1 MRLLQLKNNPMK
13 SDLNTMQYL
22 SKQGKPLA
30 KGVLSNMLTT
40 AKNHLVQ
47 VQKTVTRAGKTFLQ
61 NFWIDPDDP
70 EQMRKTADMLGSI
83 AQPNSPF
90 HRWNQTL
97 SDKEYGFIKDYTSDA
112 FYRELNALLRGTTPK
127 KRGYTSDFTLEALK
141 ERATVIGAALDR
153 FDLPQEIVTYR
164 IMDDGFKDK
173 LQVGDIIHDK
183 GYTSTSVGKW
193 SETQPNYTYL
203 KIRVPAGKGRGAWI
217 APISWVKEEQEF
229 LLNRGTK
236 FRITKVKRNKD
247 GSQFAECEVID
258 REPGDINDM
267 KKSVKSN
274 RIKHKRLDRFTWSVD
289 EIEIVRGR

>member
-1 MRLLQLKNNPMK
+1 MK

-127 KRGYTSDFTLEALK
+127 KRGYTSDFNLEALK

-183 GYTSTSVGKW
+183 LALDLEGCAEPPDSYLECLYRQNTNLYWLLFT
-193 SETQPNYTYL
+193 ETQEDFPVRHTQN
-203 KIRVPAGKGRGAWI
+203 
-217 APISWVKEEQEF
+217 KE
-229 LLNRGTK
+229 
-236 FRITKVKRNKD
+236 
-247 GSQFAECEVID
+247 
-258 REPGDINDM
+258 
-267 KKSVKSN
+267 
-274 RIKHKRLDRFTWSVD
+274 
-289 EIEIVRGR
+289 VRQI